1 MKTELRNIT
10 CANVQFR
17 VQRQLVDLESRYAT
31 LPMDRDFR
39 YINQLPLENSNVL
52 SILVEKGR
60 GWVDN
65 R

>member
-1 MKTELRNIT
+1 MKIELRTIT

-17 VQRQLVDLESRYAT
+17 VQRQLVDLESRHVT
-31 LPMDRDFR
+31 LSMNRDFTSS
-39 YINQLPLENSNVL
+39 NQFPLDNSNVL

-65 R
+65 G